1 MTNTQRRA
9 ILEQVK
15 QLTREGKHQ
24 AAVALFS
31 LLNND

>member
-1 MTNTQRRA
+1 MTSTQRRA
-9 ILEQVK
+9 IVAQVK

-24 AAVALFS
+24 AASALFS